1 MVAPSSSTSI
11 AVVGAGPGGLATALL
26 LAGSGLPV
34 TVYEAAPTVGGRTS
48 RISMRGV
55 SGSEYVFDRGPTFFL
70 MPYVLEEIFSAAGRR
85 LADYAELTRLDPMYR
100 LVLGRP
106 GADPVILDT
115 TQDLDAMTERLARID
130 PRDALAF
137 RAFIAENR
145 RKLDVFT
152 PILRKPFRSARDLL
166 DPKLLRALP
175 ALKPT
180 KSVHAYLG
188 SHFRHPLVKLALS
201 FQSKYLGMSPF
212 HCPSLFSIL
221 PFIEYEYGIWHVT
234 GGLNRLMSGMATA
247 AAEMGVRI
255 HCNAPVERIEFDG
268 RRAVGVRVASELRRH
283 DHVVVNADAP
293 WALKNLIP
301 EPVRTPGGWTDHRL
315 DGMKYS
321 CSTYMLYLGLRGT
334 LDLPHHTIVV
344 SSDYERNIRQIAET
358 GELSPEPSMYFCNPS
373 PLDRTLAPAGHTAL
387 YALVPVPNLERS
399 RGRIDWSR
407 DAEPLRRRVL
417 DRLAQLTGTFREE
430 AVDAQ
435 MQITPED
442 WRAANIHFGATFNLA
457 HNLGQMLHRRPQHE
471 LPGMEGVWL
480 TGGGTHPGSGLPV
493 IFLSAQ
499 IAAERLCARLGVQY
513 AGHRPPDPGR
523 ERRVQRSAAL
533 AAT

>member
-1 MVAPSSSTSI
+1 MPSTLTSSI

-34 TVYEAAPTVGGRTS
+34 TIYEAAPTVGGRTS
-48 RISMRGV
+48 RITLRGT
-55 SGSEYVFDRGPTFFL
+55 SGGDYTFDRGPTFFL
-70 MPYVLEEIFSAAGRR
+70 MPYVLEEIFTAAGRR
-85 LADYAELTRLDPMYR
+85 LSDYVELTRLDPMYR

-106 GADPVILDT
+106 GADPVCLDT
-115 TQDLDAMTERLARID
+115 TQDLDAMTERLAQID
-130 PRDALAF
+130 PRDARAF

-145 RKLDVFT
+145 RKLDIFT
-152 PILRKPFRSARDLL
+152 PILRKPFRSARDLI
-166 DPKLLRALP
+166 DPKLLKALP
-175 ALKPT
+175 VLKPT
-180 KSVHAYLG
+180 RSVHAYLG
-188 SHFRHPLVKLALS
+188 SHFRNPLVKLALS

-247 AAEMGVRI
+247 AAELGVRI
-255 HCNAPVERIEFDG
+255 HCGAPVERIEFDG
-268 RRAVGVRVASELRRH
+268 RRAIGVRVGSELKRH
-283 DHVVVNADAP
+283 DQVVVNADAP
-293 WALKNLIP
+293 WAMKHLIP
-301 EPVRTPGGWTDHRL
+301 EPVRAPGGWTDRRL
-315 DGMKYS
+315 DSMRYS
-321 CSTYMLYLGLRGT
+321 CSTYMLYLGLRTT

-358 GELSPEPSMYFCNPS
+358 GELSDEPSMYFCNPS
-373 PLDRTLAPAGHTAL
+373 PRDHTLAPAGHSSL

-407 DAEPLRRRVL
+407 DAGVLRRRVL
-417 DRLAQLTGTFREE
+417 DRLAQLTGSFREE

-435 MQITPED
+435 LQITPED
-442 WRAANIHFGATFNLA
+442 WRAANIQFGATFNLA
-457 HNLGQMLHRRPQHE
+457 HTLGQMLHRRPQHE

-480 TGGGTHPGSGLPV
+480 AGGGTHPGSGLPV

-499 IAAERLCARLGVQY
+499 IAAERLCARLGVAY
-513 AGHRPPDPGR
+513 AGHRPPGQDRPRR
-523 ERRVQRSAAL
+523 EHRTAAL
-533 AAT
+533 ACT